1 MAFGLPA
8 DLILLLSDLT
18 ADCRSRVRIN
28 SGYSSYFTLK
38 RGVRQGDPLSCLL
51 FNFSIEPLA
60 IRLRQC
66 VKGLSVPGLAPVKV
80 MLYADDVNLFLG
92 KDDSVQEVSA
102 CLTDVSLIIG
112 SKFNMDKTD
121 VKPVV

>member
-1 MAFGLPA
+1 
-8 DLILLLSDLT
+8 
-18 ADCRSRVRIN
+18 
-28 SGYSSYFTLK
+28 
-38 RGVRQGDPLSCLL
+38 
-51 FNFSIEPLA
+51 
-60 IRLRQC
+60 
-66 VKGLSVPGLAPVKV
+66 VPGLAPVKV